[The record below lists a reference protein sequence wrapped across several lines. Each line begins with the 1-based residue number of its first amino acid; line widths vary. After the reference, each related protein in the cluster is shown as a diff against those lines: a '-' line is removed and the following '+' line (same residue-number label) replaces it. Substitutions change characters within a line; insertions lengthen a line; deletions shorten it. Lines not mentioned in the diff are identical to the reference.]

1 MKVLDKILEL
11 LNLTHN
17 QKRVTGNIAWLV
29 GGHAFRMVL
38 GLIVLGMVAR
48 YLGPDEFGILN
59 YAIGLA
65 VIFTS
70 IATLGMEGIVIRE
83 MVRMPESV
91 NTILGTS
98 FVLRVAGSVLAVGAV
113 SAAAVVAGADP
124 TTHPYIFLVSL
135 AFLPQ
140 SFEVI
145 DLWFQKNIQS
155 KYTIL
160 ARSAAVLMGAGFK
173 IALVLWKASLTWF
186 CIAYVMDFAFIAVA
200 LGWIYFSRG
209 GRMQLWDFSLPVA
222 RHILRDS
229 WPLIVS
235 GVLIITYMR
244 IEQILVMNVLG
255 SRSAGIYYASAKIM
269 EIWAIIPSF
278 ILTSVYPIQVE
289 KRKHD
294 PQAYRRQLQL
304 IFDVMSGLGFV
315 MAVAVFLLAPAIIWI
330 VYGPE
335 YRAAVPVLMVHAW
348 SALIIFSGSVR
359 GQYFLLEN
367 INIYHTWCAA
377 VGIVLN
383 VVLGLLFMRWI
394 GTPGAAAAAVLSYWV
409 SAYGTSYLFPR
420 LRECAGLQSRAFLL
434 PLRVPEFLRSLK
446 GSR

>member
-1 MKVLDKILEL
+1 MQLLNKILDA
-11 LNLTHN
+11 LNLSHT

-29 GGHAFRMVL
+29 GGHVFRMVV
-38 GLIVLGMVAR
+38 GLVVLGTVAR

-83 MVRMPESV
+83 MVKMPESV

-98 FVLRVAGSVLAVGAV
+98 FVMRVVGSVLAVGTVFMTALLTRANPV
-113 SAAAVVAGADP
+113 
-124 TTHPYIFLVSL
+124 THPYIFLVSL

-160 ARSAAVLMGAGFK
+160 ARSAAVFVGAGVK
-173 IALVLWKASLTWF
+173 ICLVIWKASLTWF
-186 CIAYVMDFAFIAVA
+186 CIAYVLDFALIAVA
-200 LGWIYFSRG
+200 LGWIYLARG
-209 GRMQLWDFSLPVA
+209 GNMEKWNFSAHVA

-235 GVLIITYMR
+235 GCLIVAYMR
-244 IEQILVMNVLG
+244 VEQILVMNVLG

-269 EIWAIIPSF
+269 EIWALVPSF
-278 ILTSVYPIQVE
+278 ILTSIYPILVE
-289 KRKHD
+289 KRKH
-294 PQAYRRQLQL
+294 AHAVYEKKLQVV
-304 IFDVMSGLGFV
+304 FDVMSGMGYALALGV
-315 MAVAVFLLAPAIIWI
+315 CLLAPVVIWLI
-330 VYGPE
+330 YGPE
-335 YRAAVPVLMVHAW
+335 YKAAVPVLMIQAW
-348 SALIIFSGSVR
+348 SAVIIFSGSVR

-367 INIYHTWCAA
+367 INIYHTWSALI
-377 VGIVLN
+377 GIVLN
-383 VVLGLLFMRWI
+383 IALGLLLMRWI
-394 GTPGAAAAAVLSYWV
+394 GTRGAALAALISYWI
-409 SAYGTSYLFPR
+409 SAYGTSYMFPR
-420 LRECAGLQSRAFLL
+420 LRECASLQTRAFLL
-434 PLRVPEFLRSLK
+434 PFRVPEFLKSLRA
-446 GSR
+446 SR